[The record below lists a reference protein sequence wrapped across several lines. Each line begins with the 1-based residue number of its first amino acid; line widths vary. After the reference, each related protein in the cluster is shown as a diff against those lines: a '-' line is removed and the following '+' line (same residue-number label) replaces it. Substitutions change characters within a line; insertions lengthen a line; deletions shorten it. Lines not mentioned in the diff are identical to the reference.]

1 MHPALLLLII
11 PIGIEIFHLSRIPR
25 KNWKYSLIPMVSVIV
40 IGLVVILV
48 VKFGKGY

>member
-25 KNWKYSLIPMVSVIV
+25 ERWKYSLIPMISVIG
-40 IGLVVILV
+40 IGLIVIFV
-48 VKFGKGY
+48 VKRW